1 MSWPPNTP
9 DLLRHQAGP
18 VCAYAILVLFNQAGF
33 CAVATKYH
41 AGQLNAQFGIHGP
54 VPFHVGI
61 VNAVM
66 AKART
71 IADQSLI

>member
-1 MSWPPNTP
+1 
-9 DLLRHQAGP
+9 LRHQAGEFAP
-18 VCAYAILVLFNQAGF
+18 TPSFVLFNQAGF

-41 AGQLNAQFGIHGP
+41 AGQLNAQLGIHGP

-66 AKART
+66 VKART
-71 IADQSLI
+71 IADLSLI